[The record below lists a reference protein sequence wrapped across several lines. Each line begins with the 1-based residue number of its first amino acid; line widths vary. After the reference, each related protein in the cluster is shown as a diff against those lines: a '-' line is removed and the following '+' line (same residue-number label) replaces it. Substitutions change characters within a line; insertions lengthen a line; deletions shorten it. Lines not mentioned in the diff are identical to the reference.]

1 MVTTKNVDRMLTSS
15 RYIKNSDLHGVGIP
29 GRVDCST
36 ENLVIIKFIQ
46 KDLFKTYALAKQKG
60 YISQWVRRNIP
71 RIEGQ
76 FVVLS
81 GCMLDRY
88 RSWYEYLQKIIK
100 QCEAANTTSYKGV
113 CSNFKH
119 AQELYDYCKVIKT
132 TLSLIQLCFI
142 YGVKYNPVKFK
153 SVKIVIEKMRAQV
166 SGYLSLIPKKIRY
179 ENGRRHPGTL
189 LSRSRLGAKICSM
202 VNIQNLT
209 RPLRS
214 LTAKKIIDGI
224 DSKKPDPGRNRK
236 FKQQISSVQPSITN
250 RQMHAGLMAHR
261 KRIHDRYKNA
271 TAFRSKL

>member
-1 MVTTKNVDRMLTSS
+1 MITTKNVDRMLTSS
-15 RYIKNSDLHGVGIP
+15 RYIKNTDLHSVGIP
-29 GRVDCST
+29 GRVDCSN

-81 GCMLDRY
+81 GCVLDRY
-88 RSWYEYLQKIIK
+88 RSWYEHLQKLRK
-100 QCEAANTTSYKGV
+100 QCEIAQKDAYKSV
-113 CSNFKH
+113 YSNFKH
-119 AQELYDYCKVIKT
+119 AQILHDYCKVLKT

-142 YGVKYNPVKFK
+142 HGVKYNPTKFK
-153 SVKIVIEKMRAQV
+153 SVTIVIEKMRAQV

-179 ENGRRHPGTL
+179 VNGRRHPGTL
-189 LSRSRLGAKICSM
+189 LSQPKLGAKICSM

-214 LTAKKIIDGI
+214 LTVKKIIDGI
-224 DSKKPDPGRNRK
+224 DSKKPDPGRNGK

-250 RQMHAGLMAHR
+250 RQLQAGLMAHR
-261 KRIHDRYKNA
+261 KRIHDHYKNA